1 MTPKQQ
7 RFVEE
12 YLVDLNATQAALRA
26 GYAARSARA
35 IAAENLAKPNIQARI
50 TALKQAR
57 SERTQIDADRVVQE
71 LARVAFAR
79 MSEVA
84 TWGPEGVTLRGS
96 AELDEAAQA
105 VIQEVSEGPYGI
117 KVKLFNKLD
126 ALGKL
131 FQHLEVEALE
141 QKVEQLKGMLSA
153 ESALHGGE

>member
-12 YLVDLNATQAALRA
+12 YLVDLNATQAAFRA

-96 AELDEAAQA
+96 AELDDEDPENAAA
-105 VIQEVSEGPYGI
+105 VQLYQNFGFQIRQRIDGYYRPQEDRFLMAYEPG
-117 KVKLFNKLD
+117 L
-126 ALGKL
+126 A
-131 FQHLEVEALE
+131 
-141 QKVEQLKGMLSA
+141 
-153 ESALHGGE
+153 

>member
-1 MTPKQQ
+1 M
-7 RFVEE
+7 
-12 YLVDLNATQAALRA
+12 
-26 GYAARSARA
+26 
-35 IAAENLAKPNIQARI
+35 
-50 TALKQAR
+50 LKV
-57 SERTQIDADRVVQE
+57 QIDADRVVQE

-141 QKVEQLKGMLSA
+141 RKVEQLKGMLTVNQAS
-153 ESALHGGE
+153 HGGDDEPGVVKDLTQIGISM